1 MGYLKEGP
9 ELDVTVVERTLTVD
23 GYDVPIVHARPD
35 GMPKAGV
42 VLHPDIGGLR
52 PLFAD
57 MARRL
62 ATHGFAVCAFEPF
75 TTIPESER
83 STIEQRLARVKDL
96 DDAQQL
102 EIFSR
107 AADLLVVEDNV
118 TRVSALGFCM
128 GGHYVFKAAASDR
141 FDAAVAFY
149 GMLRTPDNW
158 RGPGHTIEPLDVAAH
173 MCPTLAIFGSIDN
186 WTPAADIDALRAAW
200 QSRSDCDI
208 VIVEGADHG
217 FVHDPERDVHRA
229 EDAAACWARAIAWMS

>member
-42 VLHPDIGGLR
+42 VLHPDLGGLR
-52 PLFAD
+52 PLFHD

-62 ATHGFAVCAFEPF
+62 ATHGFAVCAFEQF
-75 TTIPESER
+75 ATRPESELG
-83 STIEQRLARVKDL
+83 SIESRIWQVKEL
-96 DDAQQL
+96 DD
-102 EIFSR
+102 
-107 AADLLVVEDNV
+107 V

-149 GMLRTPDNW
+149 GMLRTPDDW
-158 RGPGHTIEPLDVAAH
+158 RGPGHTIEPLDVAAQ
-173 MCPTLAIFGSIDN
+173 MCPTLAIFGSIDQ

-200 QSRSDCDI
+200 QGRSDCEI
-208 VIVEGADHG
+208 VMIEGADHG

-229 EDAAACWARAIAWMS
+229 EDAAACWARAIDWMS